1 VPCLDLNGS
10 DGFCL
15 ARWERAARLR
25 LVDAEVLAEVRELA
39 TSALFRI
46 IVITHGALAPLR
58 RTR

>member
-1 VPCLDLNGS
+1 L
-10 DGFCL
+10 
-15 ARWERAARLR
+15 AARLR
-25 LVDAEVLAEVRELA
+25 LVDVEVLAEVRELA